1 MWSSSN
7 RNAISPA
14 PRWSRDGWTRLQ
26 VWLPV
31 GLALTLVCA
40 PGCGEQKFSL
50 DAAVKKLF
58 EPRRTPQQYMLI
70 AVSDADSDVRREAV
84 AKVAASKQARLDWAV
99 QGFAAIALLENN
111 PHARSVAIRG
121 LVQSNDPLATEVCL
135 KLLNHEEYPASEVR
149 PPDDV
154 VRAEAA
160 MALATLLGSDRVPAD
175 SRPIARDTFLRLLT
189 VDEDRHARIA
199 AARGLGFFPET
210 SSLEALIQ
218 GLRDSDFAVVHE
230 CESSLVRLTGE
241 THHCNAL
248 DWEAWYESH
257 KSDAFAN
264 AGQVPESRRPPYDNR
279 FEKFFYDSGQVVE
292 WLWPGKKE

>member
-1 MWSSSN
+1 MN
-7 RNAISPA
+7 RNATSPA
-14 PRWSRDGWTRLQ
+14 PRWSLDGRGRPRA
-26 VWLPV
+26 WLPA
-31 GLALTLVCA
+31 GLALTLA
-40 PGCGEQKFSL
+40 LTPGCSEQQFSL

-99 QGFAAIALLENN
+99 QGFAAIALLEND

-121 LVQSNDPLATEVCL
+121 LVQSDDPRAAEVCL
-135 KLLNHEEYPASEVR
+135 KLLNHEDHPASEVR

-160 MALATLLGSDRVPAD
+160 MALATLLASDRVPAD
-175 SRPIARDTFLRLLT
+175 SRETARETLLRLLA
-189 VDEDRHARIA
+189 VDDDRHARIA
-199 AARGLGFFPET
+199 AARGLGFFQEAA
-210 SSLEALIQ
+210 SLEALIQ

-230 CESSLVRLTGE
+230 CEGSLVRLTGH

-248 DWEAWYESH
+248 DWEAWYEAH

-264 AGQVPESRRPPYDNR
+264 AGQIPESRRPPYDNR
-279 FEKFFYDSGQVVE
+279 FEKFVYDSGQVLE

>member
-14 PRWSRDGWTRLQ
+14 PRWSRNGWTRRQ
-26 VWLPV
+26 DWLPV
-31 GLALTLVCA
+31 GLALTLACA
-40 PGCGEQKFSL
+40 PGCSEQQFSL

-84 AKVAASKQARLDWAV
+84 ARVAASKQARLDWAV
-99 QGFAAIALLENN
+99 QGFAAIALLEND

-121 LVQSNDPLATEVCL
+121 LVQSDDPRAAEVCL

-160 MALATLLGSDRVPAD
+160 MALAALLGTGRVPAE
-175 SRPIARDTFLRLLT
+175 SRESARDTLLRLLA

-199 AARGLGFFPET
+199 AARGLGFFQET

-218 GLRDSDFAVVHE
+218 GLRDADFAVVHE

-241 THHCNAL
+241 THRCNAL
-248 DWEAWYESH
+248 DWEAWYEAH

-279 FEKFFYDSGQVVE
+279 FEKFVYDSGQVVE